1 MLIADEI
8 CDDKTI
14 STQYF
19 CDGRSLQVV
28 IPQQRYVEGRGVQG
42 ISIKDIQNGR
52 VLAAYDTQ
60 QGTIHGLDKSG
71 TAYRGT
77 TSWDVYGVMDLAALL
92 NGSSDFTP
100 LQFTF

>member
-1 MLIADEI
+1 MPRMPKYLKREWAFFLGD
-8 CDDKTI
+8 C
-14 STQYF
+14 
-19 CDGRSLQVV
+19 GRKKYNPL
-28 IPQQRYVEGRGVQG
+28 
-42 ISIKDIQNGR
+42 NGR

-60 QGTIHGLDKSG
+60 QGTIQGLDKSG